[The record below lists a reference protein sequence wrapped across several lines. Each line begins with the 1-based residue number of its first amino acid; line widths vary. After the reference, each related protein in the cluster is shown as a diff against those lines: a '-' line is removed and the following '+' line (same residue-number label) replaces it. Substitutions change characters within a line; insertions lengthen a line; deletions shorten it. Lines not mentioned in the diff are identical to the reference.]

1 MQVDAVA
8 DAPSVTVVNFS
19 GREDTSI
26 RLTGLGGALIDTD
39 GSESL
44 SFVLS
49 GLPAGAS
56 LSAGTKQAD
65 GSWLLTPAQLSGVT
79 FIPPAQASGSF
90 TLTLTGIAAESA
102 GGSTA
107 RTSVD
112 FTVSLDPVADA
123 GTIAGA
129 SAGAEDTSI
138 LLKPTFTLQDND
150 GSETWSDF
158 TQVSGL
164 PQGASLNLGTE
175 LSPGLWQ
182 VATADL
188 RAGLVTLRPAEN
200 SDADFTLTLKATIT
214 DTGNGTSVSREI
226 TGTHQVSVAA
236 VADAPVVVAGAANG
250 LEDHAVALNLS
261 ASLVDTDGS
270 ETLTVSIL
278 GVPDGFTLSHGTSIG
293 GGTWTVPAASL
304 SGLQLMPP
312 QDWNGTLNL
321 TLQATSKEA
330 AGQTATTT
338 TPFSVTVEAVN
349 DAPELALASPNHVEA
364 GTHHAQ
370 AIGGA
375 AAEDID
381 SSHLGGATI
390 TLSGAQPGDR
400 LDVEGFVLH
409 EDNGRT
415 MIGDTGIEIVGGGY
429 AAGTGTLT
437 LSGHATPEI
446 YASVLEALVLESSD
460 ASGLAAGSRSIG
472 VVLVDS
478 EGAASLERSV
488 DVVVDD
494 VAHASGLAAP
504 MGASGTIQD
513 LAGSDILL
521 LMADGATDPSHGAGA
536 AWTEQVDAGDAAA
549 SGAHPV
555 PDLDQPAADHIQP
568 LDDFQSDA
576 SRVQWS

>member
-1 MQVDAVA
+1 M
-8 DAPSVTVVNFS
+8 
-19 GREDTSI
+19 
-26 RLTGLGGALIDTD
+26 
-39 GSESL
+39 
-44 SFVLS
+44 
-49 GLPAGAS
+49 
-56 LSAGTKQAD
+56 
-65 GSWLLTPAQLSGVT
+65 
-79 FIPPAQASGSF
+79 
-90 TLTLTGIAAESA
+90 
-102 GGSTA
+102 
-107 RTSVD
+107 
-112 FTVSLDPVADA
+112 
-123 GTIAGA
+123 
-129 SAGAEDTSI
+129 
-138 LLKPTFTLQDND
+138 
-150 GSETWSDF
+150 
-158 TQVSGL
+158 
-164 PQGASLNLGTE
+164 
-175 LSPGLWQ
+175 
-182 VATADL
+182 
-188 RAGLVTLRPAEN
+188 
-200 SDADFTLTLKATIT
+200 KATIT

-226 TGTHQVSVAA
+226 TGTHTVSVSA
-236 VADAPVVVAGAANG
+236 VADAPTTVAGDAAG

-278 GVPDGFTLSHGTSIG
+278 GVPDGFMLSHGTSIG

-349 DAPELALASPNHVEA
+349 DAPELALASPDHVEA

-437 LSGHATPEI
+437 LSGHASPEI
-446 YASVLEALVLESSD
+446 YASVLEALVLESGD
-460 ASGLAAGSRSIG
+460 ASGLAAGSRSLG

-494 VAHASGLAAP
+494 VALCLGLGRSNGGFRDDSGPGRFGYSSAHGGWRDRSEPRRGCGL
-504 MGASGTIQD
+504 
-513 LAGSDILL
+513 
-521 LMADGATDPSHGAGA
+521 DGAGGCRRCLPRPGRIRYRISTSLLRITSSLSTTSSRMPRGC
-536 AWTEQVDAGDAAA
+536 
-549 SGAHPV
+549 SGRNGT
-555 PDLDQPAADHIQP
+555 
-568 LDDFQSDA
+568 
-576 SRVQWS
+576 SRRSRLTPQGPRS

>member
-138 LLKPTFTLQDND
+138 LLKPTFTLLDTD

-226 TGTHQVSVAA
+226 TGTHTVSVSA
-236 VADAPVVVAGAANG
+236 VADAPTTVAGDAAG

-278 GVPDGFTLSHGTSIG
+278 GVPDGFMLSHGT
-293 GGTWTVPAASL
+293 AS
-304 SGLQLMPP
+304 
-312 QDWNGTLNL
+312 
-321 TLQATSKEA
+321 
-330 AGQTATTT
+330 
-338 TPFSVTVEAVN
+338 
-349 DAPELALASPNHVEA
+349 
-364 GTHHAQ
+364 
-370 AIGGA
+370 A
-375 AAEDID
+375 AAHGRCRPPACPA
-381 SSHLGGATI
+381 SSSCRRRI
-390 TLSGAQPGDR
+390 
-400 LDVEGFVLH
+400 
-409 EDNGRT
+409 
-415 MIGDTGIEIVGGGY
+415 
-429 AAGTGTLT
+429 GTG
-437 LSGHATPEI
+437 H
-446 YASVLEALVLESSD
+446 
-460 ASGLAAGSRSIG
+460 
-472 VVLVDS
+472 
-478 EGAASLERSV
+478 
-488 DVVVDD
+488 
-494 VAHASGLAAP
+494 
-504 MGASGTIQD
+504 
-513 LAGSDILL
+513 
-521 LMADGATDPSHGAGA
+521 
-536 AWTEQVDAGDAAA
+536 
-549 SGAHPV
+549 
-555 PDLDQPAADHIQP
+555 
-568 LDDFQSDA
+568 
-576 SRVQWS
+576 